1 MRHLQKMVVR
11 GDLNNV
17 TKLDPRS
24 LEVTNNHL
32 KGHESPSEKGHKE
45 LPVISTASHELAKWL
60 KRTYLKEAL
69 PIYSPRL
76 FGYNHFLFSMFIQ
89 CECAFLHPLRA
100 LLRET
105 KIGPDHTAG
114 YSWGGTWPGG

>member
-1 MRHLQKMVVR
+1 MSA
-11 GDLNNV
+11 GAAS
-17 TKLDPRS
+17 T
-24 LEVTNNHL
+24 EAL
-32 KGHESPSEKGHKE
+32 KACVGSTRN
-45 LPVISTASHELAKWL
+45 LLLVISTASHELAKWL
-60 KRTYLKEAL
+60 KRTYLKEAM

-76 FGYNHFLFSMFIQ
+76 FGHNHFLFSMFIQ
-89 CECAFLHPLRA
+89 CECASLQPLRA